1 MKRFNC
7 FVKYAGRTEEYSM
20 FIQIPKDVMNSSNPN
35 SINSE
40 IRKEIAKRHYGD
52 GDFVKIVDLKVL
64 GCYGS

>member
-20 FIQIPKDVMNSSNPN
+20 FIQIPEDIMNSSNPN

-52 GDFVKIVDLKVL
+52 GDFAKIVDLKVL